1 MLSELP
7 IAGVLLAPIV
17 AYALLAA
24 ALLAVIR
31 FVLGRTGLLRFA
43 WHPAL
48 LEVALYVVLLS
59 LLVRY
64 F

>member
-24 ALLAVIR
+24 FLLAVIR
-31 FVLGRTGLLRFA
+31 FALGRTGLLRLA

>member
-24 ALLAVIR
+24 VLLWTIR
-31 FVLGRTGLLRFA
+31 FVLGRTGLLRLA

-48 LEVALYVVLLS
+48 LEVALYISLLS
-59 LLVRY
+59 LLVL
-64 F
+64 FL